1 MTSMAAS
8 LGIATIPPSR
18 NFPSRAHGRQ
28 PRRPWSELQ
37 AQSNQFLPRAFGII
51 GVGEQLRIGSV
62 HHPVL
67 HQTFEV
73 DDTRPV
79 SATQQDNRK
88 AAHFGRLYER

>member
-8 LGIATIPPSR
+8 LGIATVPPPS

-37 AQSNQFLPRAFGII
+37 AQSTQFLPRAFGII
-51 GVGEQLRIGSV
+51 SIGKQLRIGSV
-62 HHPVL
+62 HHTVL

-73 DDTRPV
+73 DDSRPV
-79 SATQQDNRK
+79 CATHQDNRK